1 VRTRRCWIAILL
13 VLAALLAA
21 APARAHGIHGLVEE
35 SGDLPEV
42 RKLVHLHH
50 QLHILLARYESL
62 EAETGRAWLDTVL
75 AFRDAESAEQAVAD
89 AEDRLNERVRTAY
102 QFGPGGSLEAI
113 LSAPSFADMAMISEY
128 ASRTIAVDDAALRE
142 TLIARAVFQARRAQ
156 AEAARQAMTPR
167 LDRLRS
173 MLAVLQA
180 KVDEATAIAEQ
191 AHLEAEIA
199 AERERVAAAVV
210 RAGSWDLGV
219 IDYGKDQSGLLA
231 LLGPTGGQT
240 CDTPEG
246 LIETGHSFDGYA
258 SWYGWEFGGQPTAT
272 GAIFDPR
279 LFTAANR
286 WLPFGTFLRV
296 RYGDRCALVLVNDR
310 GPYGRLE
317 RVIDLSQAA
326 AQYLGV
332 GVSWVHAEIL
342 VPRDGTAT

>member
-1 VRTRRCWIAILL
+1 
-13 VLAALLAA
+13 
-21 APARAHGIHGLVEE
+21 
-35 SGDLPEV
+35 
-42 RKLVHLHH
+42 
-50 QLHILLARYESL
+50 
-62 EAETGRAWLDTVL
+62 
-75 AFRDAESAEQAVAD
+75 
-89 AEDRLNERVRTAY
+89 
-102 QFGPGGSLEAI
+102 
-113 LSAPSFADMAMISEY
+113 MAMISEY
-128 ASRTIAVDDAALRE
+128 ASRTISVDDAALRE
-142 TLIARAVFQARRAQ
+142 TLIAQAVFQARRAQ
-156 AEAARQAMTPR
+156 AEAARQAMAPR

-173 MLAVLQA
+173 MLDVLRA
-180 KVDEATAIAEQ
+180 KVDEATALAEQ

-199 AERERVAAAVV
+199 AERERVAAAVT

-246 LIETGHSFDGYA
+246 LIETGQSFDGYA

-342 VPRDGTAT
+342 VPGDGAPASSG